1 MNQSGALKH
10 RVTPAVGL
18 AQLRAAIIPRLLRFA
33 LSGHEVGRV
42 GVVLLLLVL
51 LLVLPLGLVMTL
63 ASFQGPVWLTWL
75 AWLAF
80 GLWCIWLG
88 SKLEYLLQPERL
100 AYQQALAACTQ
111 IVRQVSDHDVLLDRL
126 TLLLFQNLGLASIS
140 VWRYRAEERILELVR
155 FEGGDAGKGFNRL
168 PLDLEVRY
176 LHGTWPVSLLPESA
190 LRQGLIAGGAQVVA
204 SLSVGDELVGLMAFG
219 DSRWGNRYSAEALRW
234 LGLIAGQLALAVK
247 SAYLLSDLAEALNKL
262 QLAYRRTIDAEDEE
276 RRRLAVELHDDI
288 LSRLTT
294 MTLALRHGQ
303 KQLSANPEQ
312 VRTCLETVE
321 HETQTINR
329 RLREITQGLHPS
341 VLVDL
346 GLISAL
352 QAYMDSLV
360 KKSLPASAPGLI
372 TLTAQG
378 FNGDRL
384 AEPNL
389 ERDLYFITRQAL
401 DNAIEHAHADQ
412 VFIHL
417 RWREDAVSVTVQD
430 NGCGMKEPPEQLM
443 GQNGRL
449 GLLSMNERVL
459 TWQGRL
465 TFHTAPGNGTT
476 VHIRIPID
484 QPSRHP
490 THLQAFTQL
499 LHPQSIE
506 VFP

>member
-1 MNQSGALKH
+1 
-10 RVTPAVGL
+10 
-18 AQLRAAIIPRLLRFA
+18 
-33 LSGHEVGRV
+33 
-42 GVVLLLLVL
+42 
-51 LLVLPLGLVMTL
+51 
-63 ASFQGPVWLTWL
+63 
-75 AWLAF
+75 
-80 GLWCIWLG
+80 
-88 SKLEYLLQPERL
+88 
-100 AYQQALAACTQ
+100 
-111 IVRQVSDHDVLLDRL
+111 
-126 TLLLFQNLGLASIS
+126 
-140 VWRYRAEERILELVR
+140 
-155 FEGGDAGKGFNRL
+155 
-168 PLDLEVRY
+168 
-176 LHGTWPVSLLPESA
+176 
-190 LRQGLIAGGAQVVA
+190 
-204 SLSVGDELVGLMAFG
+204 
-219 DSRWGNRYSAEALRW
+219 
-234 LGLIAGQLALAVK
+234 LALAVK
-247 SAYLLSDLAEALNKL
+247 SAYLLADLAEALSKL

-276 RRRLAVELHDDI
+276 RRRLAMELHDDI

-303 KQLSANPEQ
+303 KQLSVNPEQ
-312 VRTCLETVE
+312 VQGCLEMVE
-321 HETQTINR
+321 YETQSINR

-430 NGCGMKEPPEQLM
+430 NGRVMKEPPEQLM

-465 TFHTAPGNGTT
+465 TFHTTPGNGTT
-476 VHIRIPID
+476 VQVRVPID
-484 QPSRHP
+484 QPSRQP
-490 THLQAFTQL
+490 AHLQAFTQL
-499 LHPQSIE
+499 LHPDDVEPRIARKTDLPE
-506 VFP
+506 